1 MPVKP
6 ARMEKHERKRTR
18 YNNVILI
25 PTDFSEV
32 CENAINH
39 GIELAQFLHYN
50 VCILHVISKQTEPD
64 HLKENRGREHVNENF
79 RKCKELYEKNYPVRI
94 DFLAKEGNLLKV
106 INKAAIDIK
115 ANLIVL
121 GTHGKQ
127 GLQHLFGSH
136 ALKVVLDS
144 PCPVVVVQKRSF
156 DNGYQDIVLPVSSD
170 IEPRQSIEWILL
182 MSRLFNSKIHL
193 FLSFETDQ
201 DLNSRMTNITQQ
213 IIKILDEKKVPYD
226 IKTADTSKDFS
237 AGIISFAVE
246 IKSDMIMIMTMPG
259 ESIPGFN
266 FSAWNERLMFN
277 EAHIPV
283 MCVNPVELGDSSKD
297 WMTLT

>member
-1 MPVKP
+1 
-6 ARMEKHERKRTR
+6 MEKQSKKRIR

-39 GIELAQFLHYN
+39 GLELAQFLQYK
-50 VCILHVISKQTEPD
+50 VCILHVINKQNESGQKTENYTP
-64 HLKENRGREHVNENF
+64 EQVNLNLQ
-79 RKCKELYEKNYPVRI
+79 KCKEQYENKYSAKI
-94 DFLAKEGNLLKV
+94 ETLAKEGNFLKI
-106 INKAAIDIK
+106 INKVATEIK
-115 ANLIVL
+115 ANLMVL

-156 DNGYQDIVLPVSSD
+156 ENGYNQIVLPVSSD

-182 MSRLFNSKIHL
+182 ISKLFNSKIHL
-193 FLSFETDQ
+193 FQSLETDPE
-201 DLNSRMTNITQQ
+201 LNSRLNILTRQM
-213 IIKILDEKKVPYD
+213 IKIFKEKNVPHD
-226 IKTADTSKDFS
+226 INTAETSEDFS
-237 AGIISFAVE
+237 SQIISFAAVNQ
-246 IKSDMIMIMTMPG
+246 SDMIMIMTMPG
-259 ESIPGFN
+259 ENVPGFN

-277 EAHIPV
+277 EAQIPV
-283 MCVNPVELGDSSKD
+283 MCVNPIELGDYYYE
-297 WMTLT
+297 WMI